1 MTQERTDIEEMVETW
16 AWGSFLKSHGKAK
29 LEDYSISVNWDKLKT
44 IADKPEYTKQI
55 AQAKNNSQVVYR
67 STFLNSLNTEQQ
79 HAFNIERTT
88 TAVATTT
95 ITKGYTKGVSLG
107 LSLSVPGDVVS
118 ATVGFGY
125 ETHVDNVDESTEEK
139 SMTWSS
145 QGTVSVPP
153 RKKVAVE
160 MEVTEDK
167 LNFSFKTKVKMMGK
181 VVATIRHHKENE
193 SVMVVE
199 GNIAD
204 IVRGANLRKGATIQ
218 GRTVVWEIEGLSTF
232 RFGVQQNTEVKEER

>member
-1 MTQERTDIEEMVETW
+1 MAQERTDIEEMVETW
-16 AWGSFLKSHGKAK
+16 AWECFHKSHAKVK

-44 IADKPEYTKQI
+44 IADKPQYKKN
-55 AQAKNNSQVVYR
+55 AQGYSQNDSQVVYR
-67 STFLNSLNTEQQ
+67 STFLNNLGTEQQ
-79 HAFNIERTT
+79 HSFNIERTT
-88 TAVATTT
+88 TAVATTS

-107 LSLSVPGDVVS
+107 LSLSVPGDVAS

-125 ETHVDNVDESTEEK
+125 ETHVDNVEESMQEK
-139 SMTWSS
+139 SMTWCS

-160 MEVTEDK
+160 MKVTEEK
-167 LNFSFKTKVKMMGK
+167 LNFSFKTLVKMMGK
-181 VVATIRHHKENE
+181 VVATIRTRKENE
-193 SVMVVE
+193 IVMVVE

-204 IVRGANLRKGATIQ
+204 IVRGKSPKSATIL

-232 RFGVQQNTEVKEER
+232 RFGVQQNTEVKEE